1 MKFAHFAHVWGKPS
15 MTPHQRYAQLW
26 RELEVADALDFDY
39 GFCVEHHFTP
49 RESWMSAP
57 NLYAAAAGTRTKRL
71 RLGAMGHVVAL
82 HHPVRLLEEIA
93 IADQMLGGRL
103 EIGLVPGILPH
114 YFTHFG
120 APFATRR
127 AAALEFARFIKK
139 AFAADGPVDFEGQH
153 INVKDLDISV
163 NSLQKPYPP
172 LWMETRDPETLE
184 FCAREGIHTG
194 YFFLLPR
201 REAKIRYQPYLRGWK
216 EHGWPGRPNIAYS
229 TVVYVDE
236 SDEKARRIALADA
249 GRAYTGFFSY
259 SDDPDEIRVKQREVV
274 DYFKTRGEAG
284 AADIIMNMLDPDYL
298 VEKELV
304 LIGSPD
310 TVTRKLRAWAEEG
323 SFNTFFG
330 EFNFGSLGEE
340 DLLRSIRLFGEQ
352 VIPALRGYEPYD

>member
-1 MKFAHFAHVWGKPS
+1 MKFAHFAHVWGKPN
-15 MTPHQRYAQLW
+15 MTPHQRYTQLW
-26 RELEVADALDFDY
+26 RELELADALDFDY

-103 EIGLVPGILPH
+103 EVGLVPGILPH

-120 APFATRR
+120 APFETRR
-127 AAALEFARFIKK
+127 AATLEFARFMK
-139 AFAADGPVDFEGQH
+139 AAFTADGPVDFDGQY
-153 INVKDLDISV
+153 IKVKGLDLSV
-163 NSLQKPYPP
+163 NSLQKPYPT

-259 SDDPDEIRVKQREVV
+259 SEDPDEIRVKQREVV
-274 DYFKTRGEAG
+274 EYFKTRGEAG
-284 AADIIMNMLDPDYL
+284 AADIILNMLDPDYL

-330 EFNFGSLGEE
+330 EFNFGGLGED